1 VRDPERLP
9 KVPRRMKQV
18 SKKFIHSKRLTRKE
32 RRRLLRW
39 THARRAEIGAPP
51 MRQLP
56 GNHFLLLDLW

>member
-1 VRDPERLP
+1 
-9 KVPRRMKQV
+9 MKQV